1 MEGNV
6 ALRVVAAL
14 LAFGCAAVLG
24 SAVARRLAKRSRSAA
39 YSIGGEKNRAGWVSW
54 LVRNGVGLMRPVA
67 RAVLRNARV
76 RASVTNLLTAVE
88 GIGFIATE
96 ESLLSLVLAA
106 MLIVGVGGAALTAA
120 PICGVALAFCVAA
133 ACAIYAKGSEDKRR
147 ERMREAVPDALRS
160 MAVCF
165 RSGQSLLQTMQ
176 LVGAATKG
184 PVGVLFQRAAHLLE
198 TGGSTREALSVF
210 QGRNSVPELAFVSVA
225 LDVQH
230 QTGGSMERVLDAARE
245 TVEGELEL
253 TRSLRVQ
260 TAQAKLSA
268 RIVSVMP
275 IVLVALFSLVSED
288 FLGPFFS
295 SFAGM
300 ALLCIA
306 VAMQVAGIVSV
317 RHMLKVEVE

>member
-6 ALRVVAAL
+6 ALRVVAVL
-14 LAFGCAAVLG
+14 LAFGGAAVLG
-24 SAVARRLAKRSRSAA
+24 SAVARRLAKRPRSAA

-67 RAVLRNARV
+67 RAVLHNARV

-88 GIGFIATE
+88 GIGFVATE

-106 MLIVGVGGAALTAA
+106 MLIVGVGGAALAAA
-120 PICGVALAFCVAA
+120 PICGVALALCVAA
-133 ACAIYAKGSEDKRR
+133 ACAIYAKRR
-147 ERMREAVPDALRS
+147 ERMREVVPDALRS

-176 LVGAATKG
+176 QVGAATKG

>member
-1 MEGNV
+1 M
-6 ALRVVAAL
+6 LKKR
-14 LAFGCAAVLG
+14 G
-24 SAVARRLAKRSRSAA
+24 S
-39 YSIGGEKNRAGWVSW
+39 
-54 LVRNGVGLMRPVA
+54 NGKDHFV
-67 RAVLRNARV
+67 
-76 RASVTNLLTAVE
+76 
-88 GIGFIATE
+88 
-96 ESLLSLVLAA
+96 
-106 MLIVGVGGAALTAA
+106 
-120 PICGVALAFCVAA
+120 
-133 ACAIYAKGSEDKRR
+133 Y
-147 ERMREAVPDALRS
+147 
-160 MAVCF
+160 
-165 RSGQSLLQTMQ
+165 
-176 LVGAATKG
+176 
-184 PVGVLFQRAAHLLE
+184 PVGVLFRRAAHLLE

>member
-1 MEGNV
+1 MRATGENVLAAAEG
-6 ALRVVAAL
+6 R
-14 LAFGCAAVLG
+14 
-24 SAVARRLAKRSRSAA
+24 
-39 YSIGGEKNRAGWVSW
+39 
-54 LVRNGVGLMRPVA
+54 
-67 RAVLRNARV
+67 
-76 RASVTNLLTAVE
+76 
-88 GIGFIATE
+88 GFAATE
-96 ESLLSLVLAA
+96 ESVLSLVLAA
-106 MLIVGVGGAALTAA
+106 MLVVGVGGAALTAA

-133 ACAIYAKGSEDKRR
+133 ACAVCAKSSEDKRR

-176 LVGAATKG
+176 QVGAATKG
-184 PVGVLFQRAAHLLE
+184 PVGALFQRAAHLLE
-198 TGGSTREALSVF
+198 TGGSTREVLSVF

>member
-14 LAFGCAAVLG
+14 LAFGGAAVLG

-106 MLIVGVGGAALTAA
+106 MLVVGVGGSALIAA
-120 PICGVALAFCVAA
+120 PICGVALALCVAA
-133 ACAIYAKGSEDKRR
+133 ACAIYAKSSEDKRR

-160 MAVCF
+160 MGGVL
-165 RSGQSLLQTMQ
+165 S
-176 LVGAATKG
+176 VGA
-184 PVGVLFQRAAHLLE
+184 
-198 TGGSTREALSVF
+198 
-210 QGRNSVPELAFVSVA
+210 VA
-225 LDVQH
+225 SPD
-230 QTGGSMERVLDAARE
+230 DAAGWGCYERSCWGTVPARSSPSRDGRQHTRGTLGFPRE
-245 TVEGELEL
+245 E
-253 TRSLRVQ
+253 
-260 TAQAKLSA
+260 
-268 RIVSVMP
+268 
-275 IVLVALFSLVSED
+275 
-288 FLGPFFS
+288 LGPRARLRFRC
-295 SFAGM
+295 A
-300 ALLCIA
+300 
-306 VAMQVAGIVSV
+306 
-317 RHMLKVEVE
+317 

>member
-6 ALRVVAAL
+6 ALCVVAVL
-14 LAFGCAAVLG
+14 LAFGGAAVLG

-76 RASVTNLLTAVE
+76 RASVANLLTAVE

-106 MLIVGVGGAALTAA
+106 MLIVGVGGSALTAA
-120 PICGVALAFCVAA
+120 PICGVALALCVAA

-165 RSGQSLLQTMQ
+165 RSGSRFFRRCSRWGLLR
-176 LVGAATKG
+176 K

-275 IVLVALFSLVSED
+275 IVLIALFSLVSED

>member
-6 ALRVVAAL
+6 ALCVVAVL
-14 LAFGCAAVLG
+14 LAFGGAAVLG

-106 MLIVGVGGAALTAA
+106 MLIVGVGGSALTAA
-120 PICGVALAFCVAA
+120 PICGVALALCVAA
-133 ACAIYAKGSEDKRR
+133 ACAIYAKSSEDKRH

-176 LVGAATKG
+176 QVGAATKG

>member
-6 ALRVVAAL
+6 ALCVVAAL
-14 LAFGCAAVLG
+14 SAFGGAAVLG
-24 SAVARRLAKRSRSAA
+24 SAVARRLAKKPRSAA
-39 YSIGGEKNRAGWVSW
+39 FSIGNEKGRAGWVSW

-67 RAVLRNARV
+67 RAVLRNAQART
-76 RASVTNLLTAVE
+76 SVSNLLTAVE
-88 GIGFIATE
+88 GLGFIATKD
-96 ESLLSLVLAA
+96 SLLSLVLAA
-106 MLIVGVGGAALTAA
+106 MLVVGVGGAAITAA
-120 PICGVALAFCVAA
+120 PICGAALALCVAA
-133 ACAIYAKGSEDKRR
+133 ACAIYAKGSEDRRR

-165 RSGQSLLQTMQ
+165 RAGQSLLQTMQ
-176 LVGAATKG
+176 QVGAATKG

-198 TGGSTREALSVF
+198 TGGSTHEALSVF
-210 QGRNSVPELAFVSVA
+210 QERGSVPELAFVSVA

-230 QTGGSMERVLDAARE
+230 QTGGSMERVLDAARD

-275 IVLVALFSLVSED
+275 IVLIALFSLVSDD

-306 VAMQVAGIVSV
+306 VAMQIAGIVIV

>member
-6 ALRVVAAL
+6 ALCVVAAL

-106 MLIVGVGGAALTAA
+106 MLVVGVGGSALTAA
-120 PICGVALAFCVAA
+120 PICGVALALCVAA
-133 ACAIYAKGSEDKRR
+133 ACAIYAKSSEDKRR

-165 RSGQSLLQTMQ
+165 RSGQSLLQTM
-176 LVGAATKG
+176 
-184 PVGVLFQRAAHLLE
+184 QRAAHLLE

>member
-14 LAFGCAAVLG
+14 LAFGGAAVLG
-24 SAVARRLAKRSRSAA
+24 SAVARRLAKRISLCCVLNRRRKEQ
-39 YSIGGEKNRAGWVSW
+39 GGLGFVACAQWGGAHAPCCPGSPSQCAGSC
-54 LVRNGVGLMRPVA
+54 VGCK
-67 RAVLRNARV
+67 
-76 RASVTNLLTAVE
+76 LLTAVE

-106 MLIVGVGGAALTAA
+106 MLIVGVGGSALTAA
-120 PICGVALAFCVAA
+120 PICGVALALCVAA

-176 LVGAATKG
+176 QVGAATKG

-317 RHMLKVEVE
+317 RHMLRVEVE